1 MKAAQY
7 KFLILL
13 LLLIVIINACPV
25 RDAIIFPSFKRSR
38 VDGRNRFKYTTC
50 GDVFFR
56 KQRKKSHFFKEK
68 KIGIR
73 ANEPKLVYKMPEM
86 RISKTF
92 VLMEITLRFNGR

>member
-50 GDVFFR
+50 GHVFFR

-68 KIGIR
+68 KNSGY
-73 ANEPKLVYKMPEM
+73 V
-86 RISKTF
+86 
-92 VLMEITLRFNGR
+92 